1 MSKINRTGGKFM
13 LTRNGISYNL
23 EQSPY
28 KVVKTYSNTEIVYKF
43 SSQLYVNK
51 FTTRIDNNR
60 KKVNDFISKKY
71 KIDFSNDILSDL
83 NLYSETEKRGF
94 FIYIDGS
101 GCKCLSN
108 IKLDGQ
114 NKITMS

>member
-1 MSKINRTGGKFM
+1 M

-28 KVVKTYSNTEIVYKF
+28 KVVKTYNNTEIIYKF
-43 SSQLYVNK
+43 SSQLYVDK
-51 FTTRIDNNR
+51 FTTRIDDNR

-71 KIDFSNDILSDL
+71 KVDFSNDILSDL
-83 NLYSETEKRGF
+83 KLYSETEKRGF
-94 FIYIDGS
+94 FIFINGG

-108 IKLDGQ
+108 IKLDGL
-114 NKITMS
+114 NKIMTS

>member
-1 MSKINRTGGKFM
+1 M

-28 KVVKTYSNTEIVYKF
+28 NVVKTYNNTVITYKF
-43 SSQLYVNK
+43 SSQLYVDK
-51 FTTRIDNNR
+51 FTARIDDNR
-60 KKVNDFISKKY
+60 KKINNYISKKY

-94 FIYIDGS
+94 FIYIDGG

-108 IKLDGQ
+108 IKLDGL